1 MTLILVREISERFVL
16 KCSQM
21 YKPLLCFLAQN
32 HNRITTYYYYDFS
45 GALTGEYRQTN
56 GGYLS
61 YFLSYDEDGNKVEKT
76 SINGQT
82 KTITTGTDENG
93 KSYVSNDGV
102 TADYYNV
109 APIGK
114 VL

>member
-1 MTLILVREISERFVL
+1 M
-16 KCSQM
+16 
-21 YKPLLCFLAQN
+21 
-32 HNRITTYYYYDFS
+32 
-45 GALTGEYRQTN
+45 
-56 GGYLS
+56 S
-61 YFLSYDEDGNKVEKT
+61 YFLSYDKNGNKVEKT

-82 KTITTGTDENG
+82 KIITNGIDENG
-93 KSYVSNDGV
+93 KSYVSNDGI